1 MLILNSNVNV
11 LYFPQI
17 NTTYVLYKITLMF
30 TNTNSEYTMSKTSC
44 ILNVPVLHR
53 YKPACVTLIVFPL

>member
-1 MLILNSNVNV
+1 MLILISNVNV

-30 TNTNSEYTMSKTSC
+30 TNANSEYRVS
-44 ILNVPVLHR
+44 VRGHR
-53 YKPACVTLIVFPL
+53 ADR

>member
-53 YKPACVTLIVFPL
+53 CKPACVTLIVFPL

>member
-44 ILNVPVLHR
+44 ILNVPVLQQM
-53 YKPACVTLIVFPL
+53 

>member
-11 LYFPQI
+11 LYCPQI

-30 TNTNSEYTMSKTSC
+30 TSTNSEYTMSKNILHFECTSS
-44 ILNVPVLHR
+44 
-53 YKPACVTLIVFPL
+53 AQM